1 MNSIG
6 TGAGADS
13 GAASTGDLP
22 IRTGGVASGV
32 GNRRPYIPQDQ
43 LTGAEPDFALA
54 ADLIELT
61 ALLSP
66 DHRALIAELRSALE
80 IGQDEYED
88 LDEVVRTRGR
98 ITDET
103 AGELES
109 RARQLGEAYPFALAD
124 NGAVLTYKDE
134 HNWGRTL
141 YALSL
146 ILSHLPSER
155 SPVLE
160 RAGLVPEQAE
170 IINLRRWFQYCAAAG
185 VAGEIGGD
193 AWAFGWP
200 RPDGSAFL
208 EKLKRIWAQLKDG
221 DVRDAPSV
229 GSPARV
235 KDDEIDI
242 IAARPS
248 CDGLQGF
255 PIILGQ
261 VASGNNWRSK
271 PLRSHADHVFYPEWF
286 STTPASQTLVYHI
299 IPFVVDPISFGRET
313 RRLGHLMHRMR
324 LCSRALEAYAAV
336 QRGVPMQIEGIESF
350 NEVDQWVSEFRMRIA
365 RPAATGGKAPE
376 VPEGGERTE

>member
-1 MNSIG
+1 MRSEPSVI
-6 TGAGADS
+6 AKC
-13 GAASTGDLP
+13 
-22 IRTGGVASGV
+22 
-32 GNRRPYIPQDQ
+32 RPYIPQDQ

-54 ADLIELT
+54 ADVIELT

-66 DHRALIAELRSALE
+66 EKRGLVAELVSALE

-88 LDEVVRTRGR
+88 LDEMIRVRDR
-98 ITDET
+98 IADDT

-109 RARQLGEAYPFALAD
+109 RACQLRDAYPFTLANNGSTLALIEDA
-124 NGAVLTYKDE
+124 
-134 HNWGRTL
+134 NWGRTL
-141 YALSL
+141 YVLSL
-146 ILSHLPSER
+146 ILSHLPSEG

-160 RAGLVPEQAE
+160 RAGLAPKDDE
-170 IINLRRWFQYCAAAG
+170 IIHLRRWFQYCAAAG

-208 EKLKRIWAQLKDG
+208 EKLKRIWAHLKDG
-221 DVRDAPSV
+221 DVRASPSV
-229 GSPARV
+229 GSPSHV

-261 VASGNNWRSK
+261 VASGNNWRAK

-286 STTPASQTLVYHI
+286 NTTPASQTLVYHI
-299 IPFVVDPISFGRET
+299 IPFVVDPVFFRRET
-313 RRLGHLMHRMR
+313 RRLGHLMHRVR
-324 LCSRALEAYAAV
+324 LCSRALEAYTAL
-336 QRGVPMQIEGIESF
+336 QRGVSMQIEGTESF
-350 NEVDQWVSEFRMRIA
+350 RDVDQWVAAFRKRTMQPATKDNEASESGDIG
-365 RPAATGGKAPE
+365 T
-376 VPEGGERTE
+376 